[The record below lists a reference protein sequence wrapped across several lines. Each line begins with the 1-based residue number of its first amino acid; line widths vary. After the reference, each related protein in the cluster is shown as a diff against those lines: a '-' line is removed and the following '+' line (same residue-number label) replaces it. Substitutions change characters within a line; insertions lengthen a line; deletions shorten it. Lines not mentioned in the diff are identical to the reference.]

1 MLFFRIVAFNELT
14 PVYHFG
20 LKYLLFFRIV
30 VYCGFLYAGLAQLVE
45 QLICNQQVGGS
56 SPLPSFRKTG
66 EMPERLKGAGCKP
79 VGLCLRRFE
88 SYSLHHFF

>member
-1 MLFFRIVAFNELT
+1 M
-14 PVYHFG
+14 
-20 LKYLLFFRIV
+20 K
-30 VYCGFLYAGLAQLVE
+30 AGLAQLVE

-56 SPLPSFRKTG
+56 SPLPGSGFFGFG

-88 SYSLHHFF
+88 SYSLHHKKKRGL